1 MIHELYKIIL
11 PAGLRDRTT
20 SANPPNLQNRF
31 IDNVIS
37 STNQLVEITWWVV
50 YWYTQCGGALR
61 TGNVPRGIEVMMM
74 VMMVVAVVMM
84 VVAVV
89 MVCELKVFLAINCF
103 Q

>member
-1 MIHELYKIIL
+1 MVV
-11 PAGLRDRTT
+11 RT
-20 SANPPNLQNRF
+20 S
-31 IDNVIS
+31 
-37 STNQLVEITWWVV
+37 
-50 YWYTQCGGALR
+50 
-61 TGNVPRGIEVMMM
+61 NVPRGIEVMMM